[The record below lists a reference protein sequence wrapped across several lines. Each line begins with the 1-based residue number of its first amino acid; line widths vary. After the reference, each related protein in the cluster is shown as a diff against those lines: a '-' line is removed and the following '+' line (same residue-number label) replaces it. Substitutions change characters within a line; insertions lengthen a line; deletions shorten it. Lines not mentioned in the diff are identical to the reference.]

1 MSTKHDVKL
10 SPSLIAAVNKLPI
23 KAQINLDG
31 GLVRPL
37 RRMGFEFV
45 YEVFLR
51 PTSVLTITWIE
62 PTEDMSYRRAN
73 AILSVPGHNLGLQI
87 EMFENDNILLS
98 GT

>member
-1 MSTKHDVKL
+1 MSTKHSVKL
-10 SPSLIAAVNKLPI
+10 DPSFFAVATNLSHE
-23 KAQINLDG
+23 AQIVLDG

-37 RRMGFEFV
+37 RAMGFEFV

-62 PTEDMSYRRAN
+62 PTEDMSYRSAN
-73 AILSVPGHNLGLQI
+73 AILSLPGRNLGLQV
-87 EMFENDNILLS
+87 ELYENDNIVLS